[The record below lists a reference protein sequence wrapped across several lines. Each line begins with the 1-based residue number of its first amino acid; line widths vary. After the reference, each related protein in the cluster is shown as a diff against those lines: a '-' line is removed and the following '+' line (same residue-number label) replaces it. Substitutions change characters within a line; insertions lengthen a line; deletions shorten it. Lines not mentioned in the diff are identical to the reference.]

1 MSFETSNDK
10 EIIKYIKSILDSQS
24 KMNLKI
30 TGISKINNAVIWL
43 NIEETEKL
51 RKIHNLLNEKLQEE
65 YSIPLK
71 QFDGENFRFHSTLF
85 QDEKICD
92 EHELLL
98 RELNYKLN
106 FPIEIKINE
115 INFGISEKGEVG
127 TFTIIDK
134 LNLK

>member
-71 QFDGENFRFHSTLF
+71 QFDGENFR
-85 QDEKICD
+85 
-92 EHELLL
+92 
-98 RELNYKLN
+98 
-106 FPIEIKINE
+106 
-115 INFGISEKGEVG
+115 
-127 TFTIIDK
+127 
-134 LNLK
+134 